1 MKGEG
6 RSATQLE
13 LYSRGHTITKKEAG
27 GGSWS
32 ERHRLRKYGLNIL
45 QNNFSSPPPPSPLM
59 CNNRK
64 TINLRNM
71 ENYVVLLLIAI
82 RHGHSLLAWPVKSHQ
97 QQQTVFHMP
106 QYRASFD
113 FSCYHVFRNIQL
125 LLLALL
131 CPGVPEED

>member
-13 LYSRGHTITKKEAG
+13 LYSRGTRLPRKKLEEEVG
-27 GGSWS
+27 RKGM
-32 ERHRLRKYGLNIL
+32 HRLRKYGLNIL
-45 QNNFSSPPPPSPLM
+45 QNNFSSPPPPFPLM

-71 ENYVVLLLIAI
+71 ENIVVLLLIAI
-82 RHGHSLLAWPVKSHQ
+82 RHGHSLLAWPVKSH